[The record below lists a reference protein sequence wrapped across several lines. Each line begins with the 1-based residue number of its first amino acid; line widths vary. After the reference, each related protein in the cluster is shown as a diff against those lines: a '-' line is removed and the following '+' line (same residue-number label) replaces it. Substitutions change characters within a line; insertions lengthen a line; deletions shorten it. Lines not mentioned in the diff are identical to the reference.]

1 MTTQRNRSGGRPTLD
16 EVAALAGVG
25 RGTVSRVVNGSPQV
39 SPAAR
44 AAVERAIV
52 KLGYV
57 PNRAARSLVT
67 RRTDSVAL
75 VVSESEERVFGEPFF
90 AGIVRGISSSLLE
103 TPLQLW
109 LAMAQSPAERERVE
123 HHLTNQHVDGVLL
136 LSLHDADP
144 LPTLLA
150 ERDLPVVLGGRP
162 ARMMPLHTVSRP
174 GDRRAR
180 LAGRTLADTAVSLA
194 TLDRSDV
201 AHLAASLAP
210 LDGAGVPWFVDV
222 DNASGARQ
230 AAAHLVAAGRRR
242 LASVAGPQDM
252 GVGLARLTG
261 FREACGE
268 AGLPADEDLI
278 AYGDFSEP
286 SGVAAMRQ
294 LLARRPDLDA
304 VFVAS
309 DLMAAGALRALREA
323 GKRVPEDVAVVGFED
338 SAVARQ
344 TDPPLT
350 TVHQPVEEMGR
361 QMARL
366 LVSRIRGDELTQPY
380 VLLET
385 HLVVRQSA

>member
-1 MTTQRNRSGGRPTLD
+1 MTSQRARSGGRPTLD

-75 VVSESEERVFGEPFF
+75 VVSESEGRVFGEPFF
-90 AGIVRGISSSLLE
+90 AGIVRGISSGLVE
-103 TPLQLW
+103 TSLQLW

-123 HHLTNQHVDGVLL
+123 SHLTSQHVDGVMLV
-136 LSLHDADP
+136 SLHDSDP
-144 LPTLLA
+144 LPSLLR
-150 ERDLPVVLGGRP
+150 ERGLPYVLGGRP
-162 ARMMPLHTVSRP
+162 ARMMSPQALR
-174 GDRRAR
+174 GDIGNHHDRD
-180 LAGRTLADTAVSLA
+180 TL
-194 TLDRSDV
+194 
-201 AHLAASLAP
+201 
-210 LDGAGVPWFVDV
+210 WFVDP
-222 DNASGARQ
+222 DNVSGARQ
-230 AAAHLVAAGRRR
+230 AVAHLFAAGRRR
-242 LASVAGPQDM
+242 IAHVAGPQDM

-261 FREACGE
+261 YQDACAE
-268 AGLPADEDLI
+268 AGLPPDETLI
-278 AYGDFSEP
+278 EYGDFSEP
-286 SGVAAMRQ
+286 SGVAAMRK
-294 LLARRPDLDA
+294 LLATRPDLDA

-323 GKRVPEDVAVVGFED
+323 GRRVPADVAVVGFED

-366 LVSRIRGDELTQPY
+366 LVSRIRGEQHSRPY
-380 VLLET
+380 VLLQT
-385 HLVVRQSA
+385 HLVVRQSG

>member
-1 MTTQRNRSGGRPTLD
+1 MTTQRPRSAGRPTLD

-90 AGIVRGISSSLLE
+90 AGIVRGISSGLLE

-123 HHLTNQHVDGVLL
+123 HHLTSQHVDGVLL
-136 LSLHDADP
+136 LSMHDSDP

-162 ARMMPLHTVSRP
+162 ARMMPREAEPSAIPTWSPTPVDS
-174 GDRRAR
+174 A
-180 LAGRTLADTAVSLA
+180 
-194 TLDRSDV
+194 
-201 AHLAASLAP
+201 
-210 LDGAGVPWFVDV
+210 DGAKSGAWFVDV
-222 DNASGARQ
+222 DNAGGARQ
-230 AAAHLVAAGRRR
+230 AAAHLAASGRRR
-242 LASVAGPQDM
+242 IASIAGPQDM
-252 GVGLARLTG
+252 GVGLARLAG
-261 FREACGE
+261 YREACVE
-268 AGLPADEDLI
+268 AGLPVDEDLI

-304 VFVAS
+304 VFIAS
-309 DLMAAGALRALREA
+309 DLMAVGALRALREA
-323 GKRVPEDVAVVGFED
+323 GKRVPDDVAVVGFED
-338 SAVARQ
+338 SALARQ

-350 TVHQPVEEMGR
+350 TVHQPVEEFGR

-366 LVSRIRGDELTQPY
+366 LVSRIRGDQLARPY